1 MKTEH
6 QHIDEALIGLYLSG
20 NANTDEIQQVESWM
34 NTNDENRSE
43 FLRFK
48 KLWEEAIDVEEI
60 PNFNVDSAWNKVQ
73 KEINNNGKVIPLQKI
88 VKKNL
93 SWISAAASVIL
104 ILAIGIYYYS
114 IGGNTISE
122 INYTAQNGFESFF
135 LPDSS
140 EVILS
145 KGSSLSFDE
154 NFNVSERKTSL
165 KGQALFKV
173 RKNPEKTFIVD
184 AGSTEIRVLG
194 TEFIVYSDK
203 DSSVTSVSTGKV
215 QVNKKNDK
223 SKNAILTSGMNA
235 IVTSKNPSIE
245 VNEINNN
252 ERFVFDKTL
261 IFNQTPLNEVIEI
274 LHKFYKVQIILSQ
287 KELGACQLT
296 ATFKDE
302 QIQNI
307 LEIISTTF
315 GLNLTEE
322 DSQFVLSG
330 EAC

>member
-20 NANTDEIQQVESWM
+20 NANTEEIQQVESWM
-34 NTNDENRSE
+34 NANDENRSE

-48 KLWEEAIDVEEI
+48 KLWEEAIDVEDI

-114 IGGNTISE
+114 SGGNTISE
-122 INYTAQNGFESFF
+122 INYTAQNDFESFF

-223 SKNAILTSGMNA
+223 SKNVILSSGMNA
-235 IVTSKNPSIE
+235 IVTSKNPIIE

-287 KELGACQLT
+287 KELGECQLT

-315 GLNLTEE
+315 GLNLSEE